1 MPTAIL
7 KNAEAFDFT
16 TLDGERLELF
26 GELAS
31 WSDEV
36 KTGIVEKQVVRRAGA
51 LHQKMGSPP
60 RKFGAKCVI
69 MGQNVTARYRRLCDV
84 VQAQPEGRVTHPR
97 WGNFRAVVESVSA
110 SETPSDETNV
120 IEYSISFVETG
131 LHDPPKPAPSAKAQ
145 TAAAYAQTSASTSA
159 ASGGGVAVAGAA
171 LQNAA
176 GGFLVAISQAE
187 SGLGTIG
194 DVTSSFAAMSAQ
206 AVALDALAAPK
217 DVRRAAALALSSA
230 LQAQVR
236 YLAGRPPIVTYTVPS
251 ATSLSALCQSL
262 YGSRAND
269 ARAEILRNNRI
280 LRPFRIP
287 AGTVLLISDPS
298 VIVST
303 VE

>member
-1 MPTAIL
+1 MATAIL

-16 TLDGERLELF
+16 TLDGERLEF
-26 GELAS
+26 YGELVS
-31 WSDEV
+31 WSDDV
-36 KTGIVEKQVVRRAGA
+36 KTGIVEKQVVRRQGA
-51 LHQKMGSPP
+51 LHQKMGAPP
-60 RKFGAKCVI
+60 RKFSAKCLMRGGDVS
-69 MGQNVTARYRRLCDV
+69 ARYRRLCDV

-97 WGNFRAVVESVSA
+97 WGNFRAVVDVVSA
-110 SETPSDETNV
+110 SETPSENTNL

-145 TAAAYAQTSASTSA
+145 TAATHAQTSASTSA

-171 LQNAA
+171 LQNAS

-194 DVTSSFAAMSAQ
+194 DVTASYAAMSAQ

-230 LQAQVR
+230 LQAQQR
-236 YLAGRPPIVTYTVPS
+236 YLAGRSPLVTYIVP
-251 ATSLSALCQSL
+251 ATTSLTALCQSL

-269 ARAEILRNNRI
+269 ARAEIQRNNRI
-280 LRPFRIP
+280 PRPFRIP
-287 AGTVLLISDPS
+287 AGTALLISDPF
-298 VIVST
+298 VT
-303 VE
+303 VTAVE

>member
-1 MPTAIL
+1 MATAIL

-16 TLDGERLELF
+16 TIDGERLELY
-26 GELAS
+26 GELVS
-31 WSDEV
+31 WSDDV

-51 LHQKMGSPP
+51 LHQKMGAPP

-97 WGNFRAVVESVSA
+97 WGNFRAVVDGVSA
-110 SETPSDETNV
+110 SETPSENTNL

-145 TAAAYAQTSASTSA
+145 TAAAHAQTSASTSA
-159 ASGGGVAVAGAA
+159 ASGGGVAVVGAA

-194 DVTSSFAAMSAQ
+194 DVQASYAAMSAQ
-206 AVALDALAAPK
+206 AVALDALQAPK
-217 DVRRAAALALSSA
+217 EARRAAALSISSA
-230 LQAQVR
+230 LQAQQR
-236 YLAGRPPIVTYTVPS
+236 YLAGRPPLVIYTVP
-251 ATSLSALCQSL
+251 ATTSLTALCQSL
-262 YGSRAND
+262 YGSRSND

-280 LRPFRIP
+280 IRPFRIP

-298 VIVST
+298 VTVTT